1 MHPKR
6 LTLIGVAAIA
16 AGYTFLSSAGPADD
30 LPRLRTAVAADAS
43 AAQCTSV
50 PTPELP
56 VVEARHAHATRAAHV
71 VHADEGYRRVCHAD
85 LARFDVSAGLKPLP
99 LALAGLDFTPVDL
112 ADTPMAS
119 YTSMGG
125 MAEAVDTLR
134 SRLYRSFRMPD
145 GRMLTLFEHDLTAAD
160 ADGSRV
166 SHDTPHDTPHATPE
180 RINGMPARLDV
191 LQGDAG
197 RAVSVL
203 SWRDGKRD
211 YRMWVDANVTL
222 DNSRERLLAL
232 AATLPR
238 ATPAAS
244 DPVQQQ
250 VAASVAVPAAAST
263 TGNIV
268 VAVAHPQAAEGTQ
281 APR

>member
-1 MHPKR
+1 
-6 LTLIGVAAIA
+6 
-16 AGYTFLSSAGPADD
+16 
-30 LPRLRTAVAADAS
+30 
-43 AAQCTSV
+43 
-50 PTPELP
+50 
-56 VVEARHAHATRAAHV
+56 
-71 VHADEGYRRVCHAD
+71 
-85 LARFDVSAGLKPLP
+85 
-99 LALAGLDFTPVDL
+99 
-112 ADTPMAS
+112 
-119 YTSMGG
+119 MGG
-125 MAEAVDTLR
+125 MAEAADKLR

-145 GRMLTLFEHDLTAAD
+145 GRMLTLFEHDLTAVD
-160 ADGSRV
+160 ADGTRV
-166 SHDTPHDTPHATPE
+166 SPAATHDAPE

-244 DPVQQQ
+244 DPAQQQ
-250 VAASVAVPAAAST
+250 VAASVAAPAAAST

-268 VAVAHPQAAEGTQ
+268 VAVAHPQAADKTQ
-281 APR
+281 APH